1 MPLFKMA
8 KAEILMWIKFALSG
22 DHTQIFQYI
31 TDRLESKME
40 EPCSNVFELK
50 KRSTTSK
57 GTYFEVFC
65 LMYLEAMDYKV
76 WMLKD
81 LPLEMR
87 QYFNLPKNDK
97 GIDLIALTPNNLPIA
112 IQVKYRKSTGIKSK
126 YKPHGKTSVSWTDLS
141 TFYAL
146 CAKTGPW
153 YQHLVMTNC
162 DYISRMGMKD
172 GKDGTIAGQRFKS
185 TSRATWLKMI
195 GSEGH
200 VLGTSENKVSDTSQ
214 VVIPSP
220 DLNST
225 SSPVSII
232 NPSSI
237 MNVSLTQE
245 QLRER
250 RMQYYQRPDIN

>member
-1 MPLFKMA
+1 MSRS
-8 KAEILMWIKFALSG
+8 EISMWIKSALNSEN
-22 DHTQIFQYI
+22 IFQYI

-40 EPCSNVFELK
+40 EKCANIFELK

-57 GTYFEVFC
+57 GTYFEILC
-65 LMYLEAMDYKV
+65 AMYLEALDYKV

-81 LPLEMR
+81 LPPELR

-112 IQVKYRKSTGIKSK
+112 VQVKYRNCTVTRSSAK

-172 GKDGTIAGQRFKS
+172 SKDQTFAGQRFKS
-185 TSRATWLKMI
+185 TPRALWLKMI
-195 GSEGH
+195 GSPGH
-200 VLGTSENKVSDTSQ
+200 VLGSQ
-214 VVIPSP
+214 TEPLVETPQTLIPSP
-220 DLNST
+220 Q
-225 SSPVSII
+225 
-232 NPSSI
+232 
-237 MNVSLTQE
+237 LTPE

-250 RMQYYQRPDIN
+250 RLQHYTLITK